1 MRLQAERAGISLIN
15 NLPGDLHQ
23 VNADSNRIQ
32 QVLVNLLHNAIKF
45 TNPGGSVTVTA
56 MEDEDFVIF
65 SVTDTGLGITEDDQ
79 LRIFERFYKTDRSR
93 ASSGTGLGLSIA
105 RHLIDGH
112 GGRIWVKSIIGS
124 GSSFFFTLPK
134 I

>member
-1 MRLQAERAGISLIN
+1 LIN
-15 NLPGDLHQ
+15 NLPVDLQQ

-56 MEDEDFVIF
+56 VDDEKYIIF
-65 SVTDTGLGITEDDQ
+65 SVTDTGLGIAEDDQ
-79 LRIFERFYKTDRSR
+79 LRIFERFFKTDRSR

-105 RHLIDGH
+105 RHLIEGH
-112 GGRIWVKSIIGS
+112 GGRIWVKSKIGT
-124 GSSFFFTLPK
+124 GSTFLFTLPK